1 MKVSPFSMARH
12 TGRIVALWKE
22 TFGSANPGKILK
34 RLIEKKVAKNGG
46 HMGWIYS
53 LVVLPDMQREGIGP
67 LLMGYV
73 ERELEARGGNEN
85 QPPGPSGQC
94 RGTGVL

>member
-1 MKVSPFSMARH
+1 MKISPFSMARH

-53 LVVLPDMQREGIGP
+53 LVVLPGLCSWGMW
-67 LLMGYV
+67 
-73 ERELEARGGNEN
+73 RGNWKQGGE
-85 QPPGPSGQC
+85 
-94 RGTGVL
+94 